1 MNTFGNISVEG
12 GKTLGGILNEGR
24 LRVPANQRE
33 FSWKQ
38 THVRELFQDIKPIID
53 DRSGQEYF
61 LGTVV
66 VLRNPQDPNRYRT
79 VVDGQQ
85 RLATVAI
92 FLAAVRDYFVR
103 ENDDDGVK
111 SVEPE
116 YLLKIKMPER
126 KIIPQLQL
134 NDNDHSFFEHRVLSR
149 AGTDER
155 KQATHERHRSS
166 HRLIHQAANTASD
179 QVASIVRDEK
189 SENRAA
195 ALTRWVD
202 FFSNQARVIMVIV
215 EDEAVAYTV
224 FETMNDRGLE
234 LSATDLIKNRL
245 FSLSQEQLD
254 QTKRN
259 WAKMLGILESIQ
271 STTIVKDY
279 VRHYWISKHGR
290 TRAPVLFKA
299 IREEVS
305 NQKRAIDFA
314 AELEKNA
321 LQYVALLNPENEL
334 WHTFRP
340 IMKDYIS
347 ALTTLDVKQIRPL
360 LISVLAAFPKGE
372 AIKAFRLM
380 ISICV
385 RLMAADQLGRGSL
398 ETEYES
404 AALEVYE
411 RKITTAAALTN
422 KLKSIIPA
430 DNKFREDFATFEVT
444 NEPHARYL
452 LKALDVAETGLALT
466 GMSSKDEPT
475 LEHLLPLNPKH
486 LADWP
491 FTSEEHEDYVHQ
503 FGNQALLPNES
514 NSTAGSEKFTVKR
527 LILARQPNQL
537 TKEIGQLTAWGRG
550 EIDTRQKRLAAIATK
565 AWPLR
570 V

>member
-1 MNTFGNISVEG
+1 MNTLGNISVEG

-66 VLRNPQDPNRYRT
+66 VLRDPQDANRYRT

-85 RLATVAI
+85 RLATAAI
-92 FLAAVRDYFVR
+92 FLAAVRDYFVK

-116 YLLKIKMPER
+116 YLLKIKMPDR
-126 KIIPQLQL
+126 KIIPQLRL
-134 NDNDHSFFEHRVLSR
+134 NDNDHEFFEHRVLSR
-149 AGTDER
+149 PNTDER
-155 KQATHERHRSS
+155 KQATHERLRSS
-166 HRLIHQAANTASD
+166 HRLIHQAASTAAE

-202 FFSNQARVIMVIV
+202 CFSSQARVILVTV
-215 EDEAVAYTV
+215 DDEAVAYTV

-245 FSLSQEQLD
+245 FSLSQDKLD
-254 QTKRN
+254 QTKRC
-259 WAKMLGILESIQ
+259 WTKMLGILESVQ

-299 IREEVS
+299 IIEEVS
-305 NQKRAIDFA
+305 NQRRAINFA
-314 AELEKNA
+314 TELEANA
-321 LQYVALLNPENEL
+321 LQYVALLNPDNEL
-334 WHTFRP
+334 WNPFRP
-340 IMKDYIS
+340 IMKEYIS

-360 LISVLAAFPKGE
+360 PISVLETFPKGE
-372 AIKAFRLM
+372 VIKAFRLM

-385 RLMAADQLGRGSL
+385 RLLAADQLGRGSL

-404 AALEVYE
+404 AALKVHL
-411 RKITTAAALTN
+411 RRVTTAAGLAN
-422 KLKSIIPA
+422 ELKKVIPQ
-430 DNKFREDFATFEVT
+430 DDKFCHDFATFEVS

-452 LKALDVAETGLALT
+452 LRALDVTESGLALT
-466 GMSSKDEPT
+466 GTSSKDEPT
-475 LEHLLPLNPKH
+475 LEHVLPLNPRNM
-486 LADWP
+486 ADWP
-491 FTSEEHEDYVHQ
+491 FTPEEH
-503 FGNQALLPNES
+503 
-514 NSTAGSEKFTVKR
+514 
-527 LILARQPNQL
+527 
-537 TKEIGQLTAWGRG
+537 
-550 EIDTRQKRLAAIATK
+550 
-565 AWPLR
+565 
-570 V
+570 